1 MTRPCNVFFRLAA
14 DTCRSGAEGSA
25 AASTLFRC
33 VGDWKMR
40 VFLWILLIP
49 AALGILFTVGI
60 LLYAVFL
67 QIRFPLDRFYRTR
80 SQQEDFIPYDRLPQ
94 RLIKYL
100 LLIED
105 DAFFSHPG
113 FSGAGIRYAFR
124 INREKKQVVTGGS
137 TITQQL
143 VKNIY
148 FGFRHSY
155 LRKAVELVIALSAER
170 SLGKRKILEL
180 YMNIIY
186 FGNGVYG
193 ISDAG
198 CVSLLRCGLLQYR
211 HCRGVTFELF
221 SVGSFVP

>member
-1 MTRPCNVFFRLAA
+1 M
-14 DTCRSGAEGSA
+14 
-25 AASTLFRC
+25 
-33 VGDWKMR
+33 
-40 VFLWILLIP
+40 
-49 AALGILFTVGI
+49 
-60 LLYAVFL
+60 
-67 QIRFPLDRFYRTR
+67 
-80 SQQEDFIPYDRLPQ
+80 
-94 RLIKYL
+94 
-100 LLIED
+100 
-105 DAFFSHPG
+105 
-113 FSGAGIRYAFR
+113 
-124 INREKKQVVTGGS
+124 
-137 TITQQL
+137 
-143 VKNIY
+143 KNIY